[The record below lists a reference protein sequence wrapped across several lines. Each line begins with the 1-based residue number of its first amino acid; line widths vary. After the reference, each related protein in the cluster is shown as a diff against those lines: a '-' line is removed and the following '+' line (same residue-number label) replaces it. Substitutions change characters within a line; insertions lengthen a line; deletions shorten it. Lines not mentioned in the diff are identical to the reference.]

1 MPRILVNAGSPGEGW
16 LGAALALVEEAVSRG
31 LEVVVL
37 AEPGFSERLGRALR
51 RREVVFLRPL
61 PGRPEET
68 ALSLIVKYGPAM
80 LVHVARPGPSLDG
93 CSYAAGCRP
102 ARGMFPSHYLEVIA
116 RMKGIPTLGVY
127 RGAPEMGSYNDPAQL
142 YGERRCPPSPG
153 ASTMFSVEA
162 SSPERVRGYFSRL
175 VESYA

>member
-16 LGAALALVEEAVSRG
+16 LGAALALVEEALSRG

-37 AEPGFSERLGRALR
+37 AEPGFSERLGSALR
-51 RREVVFLRPL
+51 RREVMFLRPL

-68 ALSLIVKYGPAM
+68 ALSLIVKYGPSM

-93 CSYAAGCRP
+93 CTYAAGCRP
-102 ARGMFPSHYLEVIA
+102 ARSLFPSHYLEAIA

-153 ASTMFSVEA
+153 ASTMFSIEA
-162 SSPERVRGYFSRL
+162 SSPDAVRAYFSRL